1 MRKRT
6 RQRLIILIFIALAIY
21 LIILNQ
27 VDRIDIIGGEWST
40 ITNQITT
47 YFPQLVGIVL
57 GFILIIQDVG
67 YSETSSARLFLLTGV
82 TGIFFASLFYEL
94 NNDGIWIDEILSAS
108 FTITDLQIIIVLFF
122 ILLGILIGLIKR

>member
-6 RQRLIILIFIALAIY
+6 RQRLIIIIFIALAIY

-94 NNDGIWIDEILSAS
+94 NNDGIWIDEIVTAS

-122 ILLGILIGLIKR
+122 ILLGLLIGLIKR